1 MVSQQFGASQAP
13 DRRLAWLVIVGA
25 TAYMALTSLIATA
38 CLVEVLGQFT
48 IDDSTSSHEWMS
60 RTAMPLKRSD
70 MTATTVADA
79 IYIIGGCS
87 NDQEYSAGAGMYLG
101 VASTACVQL

>member
-1 MVSQQFGASQAP
+1 M
-13 DRRLAWLVIVGA
+13 
-25 TAYMALTSLIATA
+25 AYMALISSIATS

-48 IDDSTSSHEWMS
+48 IDDSTYSHEWMS

-70 MTATTVADA
+70 MTATTVTDA

-87 NDQEYSAGAGMYLG
+87 NDQEYSVGAGMYLG
-101 VASTACVQL
+101 VASTACVRL

>member
-25 TAYMALTSLIATA
+25 TAYMALTS
-38 CLVEVLGQFT
+38 
-48 IDDSTSSHEWMS
+48 
-60 RTAMPLKRSD
+60 LKRSD